1 MVSSSIILLSTN
13 IFNYNNIFIINK
25 FKTNNYG
32 FGAILQPILIQYY
45 IDGEN
50 IYIPRK
56 ENNKKEWGS
65 QTLIRQELTDR
76 NSSIYIDYQKGNK
89 VSELAA
95 KYFLSE
101 KSIHRIIR
109 DIKNTI

>member
-1 MVSSSIILLSTN
+1 MGYFRAEEILPTHIIEM
-13 IFNYNNIFIINK
+13 
-25 FKTNNYG
+25 
-32 FGAILQPILIQYY
+32 IQNY

-56 ENNKKEWGS
+56 ESNKKEWGS
-65 QTLIRQELTDR
+65 QTLIRQELADR
-76 NSSIYIDYQKGNK
+76 NSSIYTDYKKGYK

-109 DIKNTI
+109 DMKNNN

>member
-1 MVSSSIILLSTN
+1 MGYFRAEEILPSEII
-13 IFNYNNIFIINK
+13 K
-25 FKTNNYG
+25 
-32 FGAILQPILIQYY
+32 LIQNY

-56 ENNKKEWGS
+56 ESNKKEWGS
-65 QTLIRQELTDR
+65 QTLIRQELSERNTSICTDYL
-76 NSSIYIDYQKGNK
+76 NGHK
-89 VSELAA
+89 VSKLAA

-109 DIKNTI
+109 ESKNNT

>member
-1 MVSSSIILLSTN
+1 MGYFRADEILPQNIIE
-13 IFNYNNIFIINK
+13 
-25 FKTNNYG
+25 
-32 FGAILQPILIQYY
+32 LIQNY

-56 ENNKKEWGS
+56 DCNKREWGS

-76 NSSIYIDYQKGNK
+76 NSSIYAEYLKGHRI
-89 VSELAA
+89 SELAI

-109 DIKNTI
+109 EIKNNT

>member
-1 MVSSSIILLSTN
+1 MSYFKAEEILPSNII
-13 IFNYNNIFIINK
+13 K
-25 FKTNNYG
+25 
-32 FGAILQPILIQYY
+32 LIQNY

-56 ENNKKEWGS
+56 ESNKKEWGS
-65 QTLIRQELTDR
+65 QTLIRQELSDR
-76 NSSIYIDYQKGNK
+76 NSSIYTDYQKGYK
-89 VSELAA
+89 VSELAE

-109 DIKNTI
+109 EIKNNNQDLSRFI

>member
-1 MVSSSIILLSTN
+1 MGYYRAEDILPSNII
-13 IFNYNNIFIINK
+13 K
-25 FKTNNYG
+25 
-32 FGAILQPILIQYY
+32 LIQNY

-65 QTLIRQELTDR
+65 QTLIRQELKSR
-76 NSSIYIDYQKGNK
+76 NTSIYNDYKKGYK
-89 VSELAA
+89 ASELAA
-95 KYFLSE
+95 IYFLSE

-109 DIKNTI
+109 EHKNNT

>member
-1 MVSSSIILLSTN
+1 MGYFRADEILPKNIIE
-13 IFNYNNIFIINK
+13 
-25 FKTNNYG
+25 
-32 FGAILQPILIQYY
+32 LIQNY

-56 ENNKKEWGS
+56 ESNKKEWGS
-65 QTLIRQELTDR
+65 QTLIRQELRDR

-89 VSELAA
+89 VSKLAA

>member
-1 MVSSSIILLSTN
+1 MSYFRAEEVLPSNIIE
-13 IFNYNNIFIINK
+13 
-25 FKTNNYG
+25 
-32 FGAILQPILIQYY
+32 LIQNY

-56 ENNKKEWGS
+56 QVNKKEWGS
-65 QTLIRQELTDR
+65 QTLIRQELSDR
-76 NSSIYIDYQKGNK
+76 NTSIFSDYKKGYK
-89 VSELAA
+89 VPQLAT

-109 DIKNTI
+109 KIKNNT